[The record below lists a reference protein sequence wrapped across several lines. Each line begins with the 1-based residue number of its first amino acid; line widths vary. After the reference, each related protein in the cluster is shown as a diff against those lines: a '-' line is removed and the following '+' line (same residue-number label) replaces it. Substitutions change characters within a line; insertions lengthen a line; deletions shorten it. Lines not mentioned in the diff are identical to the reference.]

1 MFFKNQV
8 SRRRFILQFAGI
20 SGLAM
25 LGARDAYSQAGSRLD
40 WARTSTGIRVV
51 GTVNPVD
58 SAWAFQRSPDGA
70 SWITLEEEGVVIGS
84 GRIRWDIPISTNEPA
99 GLFRLKLITVLRIGS
114 RNYRIEANNQTLF
127 AAMEILRVRVSDP
140 SLFVSEYRTE
150 PEGQF
155 VTETN
160 GVKGKWVFEVNR
172 QKILDTGSSRYVPK
186 LGDRIEW
193 KLIL

>member
-58 SAWAFQRSPDGA
+58 SAWAFQRSPDVA
-70 SWITLEEEGVVIGS
+70 SWMGYS
-84 GRIRWDIPISTNEPA
+84 HFNKRAGRTFPA
-99 GLFRLKLITVLRIGS
+99 
-114 RNYRIEANNQTLF
+114 EA
-127 AAMEILRVRVSDP
+127 
-140 SLFVSEYRTE
+140 Y
-150 PEGQF
+150 
-155 VTETN
+155 N
-160 GVKGKWVFEVNR
+160 G
-172 QKILDTGSSRYVPK
+172 PP
-186 LGDRIEW
+186 DR
-193 KLIL
+193 K